1 MTQRLDRLPAGLVL
15 GAMLLTAAVLIGLY
29 DKTLINPDT
38 IQLVDAARHL
48 LAGDG
53 FSTSIILYES
63 QLQFGHV
70 PAPLTVWP
78 PGLSWLLLLP
88 MKLGLSGEAAAFA
101 LCVIGQLATT
111 WLIFILARRFAGP
124 RIAAVAAI
132 AWLLHSIALMMVL
145 AMYAE
150 PIFIAFTVAS
160 YFALIEA
167 GKDRGWDRGWSTR
180 WLLIAG
186 AAAAWAI
193 LMRYSGVLWPAAA
206 GLWLLWMAVRGR
218 SWQPIRAA
226 FIFGALPALTT
237 AALFL
242 RNLLLTGRFSGGQF
256 EYGGPGGFIVV
267 ARHLLWDSN
276 MILGRLLRL
285 SPIVFALVV
294 GTLIVAIILAGRRS
308 RTSEPRDAAVG
319 LAISSTLVLVAF
331 LVGNAIQSS
340 LVFVDYR
347 YWLPAVPFLAVLLSV
362 VTHDAIVAVP
372 KHSFL
377 PQRMWPAAVVAS
389 CALLTISVL
398 AALPERWPIRTAH
411 PTVAVIEQALAQRMP
426 DGRTVREAV
435 TTGDLNKPLLAHLE
449 QRFYAQTGRA
459 VVGLINAT
467 YSKRVWTKHEVKELV
482 EQYGIEQVVLF
493 PQAFQP
499 NLVEN
504 KNQQFWNE
512 LLGGQLPPWL
522 KAHYV
527 SANVVLY
534 DVVPAELRETE

>member
-1 MTQRLDRLPAGLVL
+1 MTQRLDRISAGLVL
-15 GAMLLTAAVLIGLY
+15 GAMVLTAAALIGLY
-29 DKTLINPDT
+29 DRNLINPDS

-78 PGLSWLLLLP
+78 PGLSWLVLLP

-101 LCVIGQLATT
+101 LCVIGHLATT
-111 WLIFILARRFAGP
+111 WLIFMLAHRYAGP

-150 PIFIAFTVAS
+150 PVFIAFTVAS

-167 GKDRGWDRGWSTR
+167 GRDGRWSTR

-206 GLWLLWMAVRGR
+206 GLWLLWMSMRDR
-218 SWQPIRAA
+218 NWQPIRAA

-237 AALFL
+237 VALFL

-256 EYGGPGGFIVV
+256 EYGGPGGVIVV

-285 SPIVFALVV
+285 SPVVFALVV
-294 GTLIVAIILAGRRS
+294 GTLIVAIVLAARRS
-308 RTSEPRDAAVG
+308 RTSAPRDAAVG

-362 VTHDAIVAVP
+362 VAHEAIVAVP
-372 KHSFL
+372 RHSFL
-377 PQRMWPAAVVAS
+377 PQSMWPAAVVAS
-389 CALLTISVL
+389 CALLTLSVL

-411 PTVAVIEQALAQRMP
+411 PTVAVVEQALAQRMP

-435 TTGDLNKPLLAHLE
+435 TTGDLNKPVLAHLE

-459 VVGLINAT
+459 VVGLINASYT
-467 YSKRVWTKHEVKELV
+467 KRVWTKHEVKELV

-499 NLVEN
+499 NLAEN

-522 KAHYV
+522 QPHYV

-534 DVVPAELRETE
+534 DVIQSELRQTE

>member
-1 MTQRLDRLPAGLVL
+1 MAAGVVI
-15 GAMLLTAAVLIGLY
+15 GAMLLTAAALIGLY
-29 DKTLINPDT
+29 DPRLINPDT

-78 PGLSWLLLLP
+78 PGLSWLVLLP

-101 LCVIGQLATT
+101 LCLIGHLATT

-132 AWLLHSIALMMVL
+132 AWLLHAIALMMVL

-167 GKDRGWDRGWSTR
+167 GKEQEWSTR
-180 WLLIAG
+180 WLLVAG

-206 GLWLLWMAVRGR
+206 GLWLLWTAVRSRGWR
-218 SWQPIRAA
+218 PVRAA

-242 RNLLLTGRFSGGQF
+242 RNVLLTGRFSGGQF
-256 EYGGPGGFIVV
+256 EYGGPGGLIVV

-285 SPIVFALVV
+285 SPLVFALVV
-294 GTLIVAIILAGRRS
+294 GTLIVAIVLAARRS
-308 RTSEPRDAAVG
+308 HTSAPRDAAVG

-347 YWLPAVPFLAVLLSV
+347 YWLPALPFLAVLLSV
-362 VTHDAIVAVP
+362 VAHDAIVAVP
-372 KHSFL
+372 RHSFL

-411 PTVAVIEQALAQRMP
+411 PTVAVVEQALAQRMP

-435 TTGDLNKPLLAHLE
+435 TAGDSNRPLLAHLE
-449 QRFYAQTGRA
+449 QRFYSQTGRA

-467 YSKRVWTKHEVKELV
+467 YTKRVWTKHEVKELV

-493 PQAFQP
+493 PQAFRP
-499 NLVEN
+499 DLVEN

-522 KAHYV
+522 KPHYV
-527 SANVVLY
+527 SAKVVLY
-534 DVVPAELRETE
+534 DVIPSELRQTE

>member
-1 MTQRLDRLPAGLVL
+1 ML
-15 GAMLLTAAVLIGLY
+15 GAMLLTAAALIGLY
-29 DKTLINPDT
+29 DKSLINPDS

-48 LAGDG
+48 LGGQG
-53 FSTSIILYES
+53 FSTSIILYPS
-63 QLQFGHV
+63 QLEFGHV

-78 PGLSWLLLLP
+78 PGLSWLVLLP

-101 LCVIGQLATT
+101 LCLVGHLATT
-111 WLIFILARRFAGP
+111 WLIFVLARRFAGP
-124 RIAAVAAI
+124 RIAAVAAM
-132 AWLLHSIALMMVL
+132 AWLLHAVALMMVL

-150 PIFIAFTVAS
+150 PIFIAFTIAS
-160 YFALIEA
+160 YLALIEA
-167 GKDRGWDRGWSTR
+167 GKEAAWSTR
-180 WLLIAG
+180 SLLVAG
-186 AAAAWAI
+186 AAAACAI

-206 GLWLLWMAVRGR
+206 GLWLLWTAVRGR

-256 EYGGPGGFIVV
+256 EYGGPAGFIVV
-267 ARHLLWDSN
+267 MRHLLWDSN
-276 MILGRLLRL
+276 MILGKVLRM

-294 GTLIVAIILAGRRS
+294 GTLVVAIAFAARGS
-308 RTSEPRDAAVG
+308 RKSEPRDAAVG
-319 LAISSTLVLVAF
+319 LAISSILVLMAF

-347 YWLPAVPFLAVLLSV
+347 YWLPALPFLAVLLSV
-362 VTHDAIVAVP
+362 VAHDAIDAVP
-372 KHSFL
+372 RHSFQ
-377 PQRMWPAAVVAS
+377 PQKMWPAAVVAS

-435 TTGDLNKPLLAHLE
+435 TTGDSNKPLLAHLE

-459 VVGLINAT
+459 VVGLINAQYT
-467 YSKRVWTKHEVKELV
+467 KRVWTKDAVREIV
-482 EQYGIEQVVLF
+482 EQYGIEQVVFF
-493 PQAFQP
+493 PQALHP
-499 NLVEN
+499 DLVEN
-504 KNQQFWNE
+504 ANQQFWNE
-512 LLGGQLPPWL
+512 LNGGQPPPWL
-522 KAHYV
+522 KPHYM
-527 SANVVLY
+527 SASVVLY
-534 DVVPAELRETE
+534 DVVPAQLRETE